1 MPHFLRHG
9 FVHPPSWHFP
19 GRRASSDDGDGRA
32 ANAALICAPAAKD
45 VVERV
50 HQPER
55 TERGRGVIINCRGR
69 RGFAARQRI
78 ARNTHTFLVGLFGRY
93 SETEREGCWNRENTS
108 ERRRGRGSHA
118 VVEPAAR
125 SGRRTAESG
134 IRESRKSALGPNTEK
149 FLPIFTTE
157 PLLLL
162 FLGLNSRRPLF
173 WRW

>member
-1 MPHFLRHG
+1 MTLSQKTLLYFESRFLTKLAKLA
-9 FVHPPSWHFP
+9 F
-19 GRRASSDDGDGRA
+19 GRATSDERA

-55 TERGRGVIINCRGR
+55 TDGRGRGVIINCRGR

-78 ARNTHTFLVGLFGRY
+78 ATRNTHTFLVGLFGRY

-134 IRESRKSALGPNTEK
+134 IRESRKSAPGQTPR
-149 FLPIFTTE
+149 
-157 PLLLL
+157 
-162 FLGLNSRRPLF
+162 NSSRYLQLSRCSSSSPRPQ
-173 WRW
+173 